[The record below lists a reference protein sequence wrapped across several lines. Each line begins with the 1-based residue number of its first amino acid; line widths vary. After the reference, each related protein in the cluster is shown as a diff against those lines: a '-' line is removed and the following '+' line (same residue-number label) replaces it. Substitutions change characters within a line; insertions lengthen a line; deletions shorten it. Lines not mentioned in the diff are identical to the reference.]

1 MSNELV
7 QVKTY
12 HVEGD
17 GITLYFL
24 GDDPA
29 ALELTYNDAQGER
42 KFSGKEISQQ
52 ETPTGLMVSVMME
65 AIPDL
70 RTVGLSLALP
80 AANRPADMRSVML
93 KTFAVR
99 ITNHTTIAGP
109 DIIEGATQTY
119 EVFVLDGNAW

>member
-42 KFSGKEISQQ
+42 KFSGKDISQQ

-70 RTVGLSLALP
+70 RTVVLSLALP

-99 ITNHTTIAGP
+99 TTNHTTIAGP
-109 DIIEGATQTY
+109 DIIEGTIQTY

>member
-42 KFSGKEISQQ
+42 KFSGKDISQQ

-70 RTVGLSLALP
+70 RTVVLSLALP

-99 ITNHTTIAGP
+99 TINHTTIAGP
-109 DIIEGATQTY
+109 GIIEGATQTY

>member
-70 RTVGLSLALP
+70 RTVVLSLALP

-99 ITNHTTIAGP
+99 TTNHTTIAEPG
-109 DIIEGATQTY
+109 IIEGATQTY

>member
-42 KFSGKEISQQ
+42 KFSGKDISQQ

-70 RTVGLSLALP
+70 RTVVLSLALP

-99 ITNHTTIAGP
+99 TTNHTTIAEPG
-109 DIIEGATQTY
+109 IIEGATQTY

>member
-1 MSNELV
+1 M
-7 QVKTY
+7 
-12 HVEGD
+12 
-17 GITLYFL
+17 IFL
-24 GDDPA
+24 
-29 ALELTYNDAQGER
+29 L
-42 KFSGKEISQQ
+42 SGKDISQQ

-70 RTVGLSLALP
+70 RTVVLSLALP

-99 ITNHTTIAGP
+99 TTNHTTIAGP